1 VTIPTR
7 HTSRVLAAFALALII
22 AACGTRGDQL
32 SMDSL
37 SSGSAKDASA
47 STPAFA
53 DMGRGVA
60 LGAARERRAAANQAA
75 APEAVKVTSAP
86 PPPAQP
92 QSQTQ
97 IAATG
102 MIIRNGFVN
111 VEVDSLEIAIDRVR
125 ALTASLGGYLGNVSM
140 QTGERQVRSAT
151 LEMKIPAAR
160 FDSAM
165 VGMPALGKVEHS
177 SATAEDVGEEFVDIT
192 ARVANAKRLEARLIA
207 LLASRTARLQDVLSV
222 ERELARV
229 REEIERHEG
238 RIRYL
243 ASRVATSTITAT
255 VHEKYPVIAG
265 QPGTNVFAAAFLN
278 MWRNFVRFLATGI
291 EMLGV
296 VIPVALLAWAA
307 YAGWRRWRRGRIPAT
322 A

>member
-1 VTIPTR
+1 VTMPTR
-7 HTSRVLAAFALALII
+7 HTSRVLAALALTAII
-22 AACGTRGDQL
+22 AACDKGGDQAI
-32 SMDSL
+32 DSI
-37 SSGSAKDASA
+37 SSASAKDAA
-47 STPAFA
+47 ATPQTFA

-75 APEAVKVTSAP
+75 PESAP
-86 PPPAQP
+86 IATAPPVQAPAP
-92 QSQTQ
+92 GRQ
-97 IAATG
+97 IAPTG

-111 VEVDSLEIAIDRVR
+111 IEVDSLEIAMDRVR

-165 VGMPALGKVEHS
+165 VGMPLLGKVEHS
-177 SATAEDVGEEFVDIT
+177 SASAEDVGEEFVDIT
-192 ARVANAKRLEARLIA
+192 ARVANAKRLESRLID
-207 LLASRTARLQDVLSV
+207 LLATRTARLQDVLQV

-229 REEIERHEG
+229 REEIERYEG

-243 ASRVATSTITAT
+243 SSRVATSTITAT
-255 VHEKYPVIAG
+255 VHEKYPIIAG

-278 MWRNFVRFLATGI
+278 MWRNFVRFVATGI

-296 VIPVALLAWAA
+296 VIPVALLAWGV

>member
-1 VTIPTR
+1 MTIPTQR
-7 HTSRVLAAFALALII
+7 ISALFAFAFPLACNDLQRSPAIDEVTVTSAMP
-22 AACGTRGDQL
+22 AAPELKDGSRQ
-32 SMDSL
+32 SM
-37 SSGSAKDASA
+37 
-47 STPAFA
+47 
-53 DMGRGVA
+53 M
-60 LGAARERRAAANQAA
+60 LGAATGNRLRPA
-75 APEAVKVTSAP
+75 APPEVK
-86 PPPAQP
+86 QP
-92 QSQTQ
+92 Q
-97 IAATG
+97 ARAMAPVNG

-111 VEVDSLEIAIDRVR
+111 VQVDSLEIAIDRVR

-151 LEMKIPAAR
+151 LEMKIPAGR

-177 SATAEDVGEEFVDIT
+177 SATAEDVGEEFVDIS
-192 ARVANAKRLEARLIA
+192 ARVANAKRLESRLIA
-207 LLASRTARLQDVLSV
+207 LLATRTARLQDVLSV

-255 VHEKYPVIAG
+255 VHEKFPIIAG

-278 MWRNFVRFLATGI
+278 MWRNFVRFLAAGI

-296 VIPVALLAWAA
+296 IIPVAAIAWAVF
-307 YAGWRRWRRGRIPAT
+307 AGWRRWRRRNIPAT